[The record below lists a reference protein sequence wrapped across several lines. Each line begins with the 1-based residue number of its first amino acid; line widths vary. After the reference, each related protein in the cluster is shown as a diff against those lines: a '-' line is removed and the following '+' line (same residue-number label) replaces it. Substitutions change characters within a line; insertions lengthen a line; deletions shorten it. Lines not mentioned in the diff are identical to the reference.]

1 MFYMLVSKW
10 VLTWIALAGISISRL
25 GPETDDLKIQFSH
38 NALPSELIIKK
49 SQLPREQQVGCARE
63 LLLAAVGECIT
74 EWILLSLRH
83 ANIPLQK
90 LISHAYLKQG
100 KSPRAIE
107 AITLTLEV
115 AVTDR
120 YRNRAEKIIQ
130 SIMRRGCLLTRSIAK
145 GIPVS
150 YDLQF
155 Q

>member
-1 MFYMLVSKW
+1 
-10 VLTWIALAGISISRL
+10 LAGITVSWL
-25 GPETDDLKIQFSH
+25 GADTDNLKLQFSH
-38 NALPSELIIKK
+38 NALPSELVIKK
-49 SQLPREQQVGCARE
+49 SQLPREQQAGCARE

-83 ANIPLQK
+83 ANIPLQE
-90 LISHAYLKQG
+90 LISHAHLKPG
-100 KSPRAIE
+100 KSTRAIE
-107 AITLTLEV
+107 AITLTIEV
-115 AVTDR
+115 TVTDR

-155 Q
+155 

>member
-1 MFYMLVSKW
+1 
-10 VLTWIALAGISISRL
+10 LAGITVSWL
-25 GPETDDLKIQFSH
+25 GTETDDLKLQFSH
-38 NALPSELIIKK
+38 NALPSELVIKK
-49 SQLPREQQVGCARE
+49 SQLPREQQAGCARE

-83 ANIPLQK
+83 TNIPLEK
-90 LISHAYLKQG
+90 LISHAHLKPG
-100 KSPRAIE
+100 KSTRAIE
-107 AITLTLEV
+107 AITLTIEV
-115 AVTDR
+115 TVTDR

-155 Q
+155 

>member
-1 MFYMLVSKW
+1 MLV
-10 VLTWIALAGISISRL
+10 GITISWL
-25 GPETDDLKIQFSH
+25 GPETDDLKVQFSH

-49 SQLPREQQVGCARE
+49 SQLPREQQAGCARE
-63 LLLAAVGECIT
+63 LLLAAVTECIA

-83 ANIPLQK
+83 AKIPLQEFM
-90 LISHAYLKQG
+90 SQAHLKQAKTTG
-100 KSPRAIE
+100 AIE

-120 YRNRAEKIIQ
+120 YRKRAEKIIQ
-130 SIMRRGCLLTRSIAK
+130 SLLRRGCLMTRSIAQ